1 MQCAI
6 LKALAPSGGRLAS
19 FIRTKPSQELST
31 IFIIYFSKGTRVED
45 ALMGLKGYRN
55 I

>member
-6 LKALAPSGGRLAS
+6 LKHLPHQAIDWQG
-19 FIRTKPSQELST
+19 LSVLSRVKNCRR
-31 IFIIYFSKGTRVED
+31 YFSKGTRVED
-45 ALMGLKGYRN
+45 ALTGLKGYRN